1 MLICQKES
9 AAALNQ
15 LSKMR
20 EQLDKKQEDLG
31 GLPDENTPGPP
42 GVGAGAPGQRRESIW
57 NGLAEIWGKQKNWNK
72 KTVFCYHEQWDKT
85 IKLYHRL
92 NRLL

>member
-1 MLICQKES
+1 MPIHMCLFFLNFLKYCDQFLLICQKES

-31 GLPDENTPGPP
+31 GPLDENTPGPP

-57 NGLAEIWGKQKNWNK
+57 NGLAEI
-72 KTVFCYHEQWDKT
+72 
-85 IKLYHRL
+85 
-92 NRLL
+92 

>member
-1 MLICQKES
+1 MYLFFLNFLKYCDKFLLICQKES

-57 NGLAEIWGKQKNWNK
+57 NGLAEI
-72 KTVFCYHEQWDKT
+72 
-85 IKLYHRL
+85 
-92 NRLL
+92 

>member
-31 GLPDENTPGPP
+31 GPLDENTPGPS

-57 NGLAEIWGKQKNWNK
+57 NGLAEI
-72 KTVFCYHEQWDKT
+72 
-85 IKLYHRL
+85 
-92 NRLL
+92 

>member
-57 NGLAEIWGKQKNWNK
+57 NGLAEIWVKEKKLEQKNCILLSWIMRQNNK
-72 KTVFCYHEQWDKT
+72 A
-85 IKLYHRL
+85 IS
-92 NRLL
+92 

>member
-57 NGLAEIWGKQKNWNK
+57 NGLAEIWGEQKIGTKNCILLSWTVRQNNK
-72 KTVFCYHEQWDKT
+72 AVS
-85 IKLYHRL
+85 
-92 NRLL
+92 